1 MLMLWYHVC
10 MHFRYKYIVTSKEN
24 VCISAGF
31 CFRRNRV
38 RSVGPINNEDYPPG
52 ACGGC
57 CDYGGSCDVC
67 GCVDY
72 YGCCSLF
79 GCCGY
84 RGVCGCGLF
93 TCCRCCREPDDAH
106 VQGNNAQ
113 DVRGRRQKRWTGI
126 LSKRT
131 NMKARR
137 KRRDLW
143 RQWRSNRPND
153 PINDEVYNKVRRDAK
168 MVAIWL
174 PHSNPVRSINTSTK

>member
-1 MLMLWYHVC
+1 MLILWYHVF
-10 MHFRYKYIVTSKEN
+10 MHFRYKYIVTCKEN

-38 RSVGPINNEDYPPG
+38 RSVGSINNEDYPPG